1 MLPSDWI
8 QGFAGGMLI
17 GVGAIVL
24 MLFNGRIA
32 GISGITASALT
43 QLKQSAW
50 RWAFLVGLIAAP
62 LVTALAGFKLPQSI
76 PASLP
81 MMAVA
86 GLLVGIGTRIGSG
99 CTSGHG
105 ICGLSRWSLRSL
117 FATLIFMGT
126 AVLTVS
132 VVRHLV

>member
-17 GVGAIVL
+17 GAGAIVL
-24 MLFNGRIA
+24 MLFNGRIT

-43 QLKQSAW
+43 QFKQSAW

-62 LVTALAGFKLPQSI
+62 LVTALAGFTLPENI

-81 MMAVA
+81 TMAVA

-132 VVRHLV
+132 IVRHVL

>member
-62 LVTALAGFKLPQSI
+62 LVTALAGFKLPESI

>member
-17 GVGAIVL
+17 GAGAIVL

-43 QLKQSAW
+43 QLKQSSW
-50 RWAFLVGLIAAP
+50 RWAFLAGLIAAP
-62 LVTALAGFKLPQSI
+62 LVTALAGFKLPESI

>member
-17 GVGAIVL
+17 GAGAIVL

-62 LVTALAGFKLPQSI
+62 LVTALAGFKLPDSI

-105 ICGLSRWSLRSL
+105 ICGLSRWSRRSL

>member
-50 RWAFLVGLIAAP
+50 RWAFLIGLIAAP
-62 LVTALAGFKLPQSI
+62 LVTALAGFELPESI

-81 MMAVA
+81 MMALA